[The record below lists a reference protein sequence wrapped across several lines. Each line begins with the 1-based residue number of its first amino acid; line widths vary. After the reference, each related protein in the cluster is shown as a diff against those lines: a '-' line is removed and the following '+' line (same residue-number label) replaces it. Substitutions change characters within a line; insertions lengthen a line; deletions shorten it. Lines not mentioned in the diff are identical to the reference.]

1 MSVFGLIDSAN
12 CLAEHLHEVLVLI
25 IPCVE
30 ALSVQ
35 GTGPGAYASIL
46 PAVWSRMLVLRV
58 RGLGSA
64 WTTLHLPLRAGI
76 GGAPGHTGSHHT
88 NCFAAGGILHRRRF

>member
-12 CLAEHLHEVLVLI
+12 CLAEHMHEVLVLI

-35 GTGPGAYASIL
+35 GTEPGAYVSIL

-64 WTTLHLPLRAGI
+64 
-76 GGAPGHTGSHHT
+76 
-88 NCFAAGGILHRRRF
+88 